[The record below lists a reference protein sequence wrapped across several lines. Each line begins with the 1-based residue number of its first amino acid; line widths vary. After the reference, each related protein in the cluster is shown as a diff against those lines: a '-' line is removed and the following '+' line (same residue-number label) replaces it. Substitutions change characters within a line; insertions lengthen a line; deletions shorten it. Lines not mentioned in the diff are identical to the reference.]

1 MTTHIE
7 IVSVTYCRG
16 KKGERVPALT
26 SDEFAI
32 NRPDPDDT
40 WPDNLPLYNWNGDQ
54 VDTWPPAT
62 HHEGQNAYL
71 DLPEDW
77 YGLRFE
83 FIGQFF
89 EGQQSGLSWESSEG
103 CAGEV
108 FEDWA
113 DDLRAIADKLL
124 DAEYQRLCEATRSAY
139 GIWEQSYPEEPHEV
153 RFLTAWEYRFG
164 KDYEGECWSEWD
176 LLGLIDLSKIETL
189 IIPAQAQEVSCQ
201 PQ

>member
-1 MTTHIE
+1 MTTRIE
-7 IVSVTYCRG
+7 IVSVTYRRG
-16 KKGERVPALT
+16 KEGDRVPHYF
-26 SDEFAI
+26 DDYAI
-32 NRPDPDDT
+32 NKPNPDT
-40 WPDNLPLYNWNGDQ
+40 WPEDPPLYAWRGKQ
-54 VDTWPPAT
+54 FETWPPAPDHPAYGT
-62 HHEGQNAYL
+62 GAYL

-77 YGLRFE
+77 YGLQFE

-153 RFLTAWEYRFG
+153 TFLTAWKYTCG
-164 KDYEGECWSEWD
+164 KDWDGEWDSEWD